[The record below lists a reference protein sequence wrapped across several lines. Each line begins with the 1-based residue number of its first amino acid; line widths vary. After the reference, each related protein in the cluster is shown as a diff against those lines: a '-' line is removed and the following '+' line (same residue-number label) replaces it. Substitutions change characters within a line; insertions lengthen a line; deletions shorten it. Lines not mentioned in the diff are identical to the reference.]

1 MTGAA
6 GSLVVETLDWEEVYI
21 VIFQFANAEMVG
33 KLMVLMGCFM
43 ALLNGTV
50 CFLKTIAFTNL

>member
-6 GSLVVETLDWEEVYI
+6 GPLVVETLDWEEGYI